1 MNHWKLFVIFMVAGF
16 TAMFSVI
23 AAVLGVVII
32 EVAMVSMTHYS
43 IDYVLSFKAV
53 EVLQYALMML
63 FGMALCKFNWDL
75 FTRPFIH
82 WIMGV
87 KREKS

>member
-1 MNHWKLFVIFMVAGF
+1 MNYWKLFVIFMVAGF

-23 AAVLGVVII
+23 MAVLSVVVI
-32 EVAMVSMTHYS
+32 EVAMVSLTHYS

-63 FGMALCKFNWDL
+63 LAAGMCKFSWDML
-75 FTRPFIH
+75 TKPFIH

>member
-1 MNHWKLFVIFMVAGF
+1 MNYWKLFVIFMVAGF

-32 EVAMVSMTHYS
+32 EVAMVSLTHYS

-53 EVLQYALMML
+53 EVLQYVLMML
-63 FGMALCKFNWDL
+63 LGAAICKFNWDL
-75 FTRPFIH
+75 FTKPFIH

>member
-1 MNHWKLFVIFMVAGF
+1 MNYWRLFIVFMVAGF

-23 AAVLGVVII
+23 MAVLSVVVI
-32 EVAMVSMTHYS
+32 EVAMVSLTHYS
-43 IDYVLSFKAV
+43 LEFVLSFKAV

-63 FGMALCKFNWDL
+63 LGAAICKFNWDL